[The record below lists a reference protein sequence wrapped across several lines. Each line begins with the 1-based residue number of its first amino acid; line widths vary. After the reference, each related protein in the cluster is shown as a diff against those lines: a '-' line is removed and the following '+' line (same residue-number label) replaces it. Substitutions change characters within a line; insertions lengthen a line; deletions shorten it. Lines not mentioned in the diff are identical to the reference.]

1 MNDMNKMLEV
11 LQEWTLEELKLLKG
25 IISMRI
31 KSLNDFM
38 KAGE

>member
-11 LQEWTLEELKLLKG
+11 LQEWTLEELKLLMG

-31 KSLNDFM
+31 KSLDDFL
-38 KAGE
+38 KAEE